1 MAKSNS
7 NRRRLPFKREEVFLI
22 LLFAVMA
29 LDIAVHFMHPAY
41 QYYKQVSRQLETRQK
56 NFEYKILN
64 DFVPTLSLVASNGIV
79 KSTSPKKSDTLD
91 FAPSSFS
98 NPFSSNPS
106 SSNSSSLNSSSSFGS
121 VQLPRGSHFFNYCG
135 KPSANVR
142 GFVYHVGDNFDGSP
156 ILFVNPV
163 FMQTSI
169 SRYTFPAM
177 EGLSRLDSQ
186 PQTIGV
192 NVNEP

>member
-1 MAKSNS
+1 MAKINS

-22 LLFAVMA
+22 LLFAVMS

-41 QYYKQVSRQLETRQK
+41 QHYKQVSRQLEIRQK

-91 FAPSSFS
+91 FASPSFS
-98 NPFSSNPS
+98 NPSSLNPSSSNPS
-106 SSNSSSLNSSSSFGS
+106 SSSSSFGS

-142 GFVYHVGDNFDGSP
+142 GFVYHVGDMFDGSP

-177 EGLSRLDSQ
+177 EGLTRIDSQ
-186 PQTIGV
+186 PQQIGV
-192 NVNEP
+192 NVNAP

>member
-7 NRRRLPFKREEVFLI
+7 NRRRLLLKREEVFLI
-22 LLFAVMA
+22 LLFVVMA

-79 KSTSPKKSDTLD
+79 KSTSPKKSETLNFDT
-91 FAPSSFS
+91 PSFTS
-98 NPFSSNPS
+98 PS
-106 SSNSSSLNSSSSFGS
+106 SSSSTSTSSSSSSFGS
-121 VQLPRGSHFFNYCG
+121 VQLPRGSHFFYYCG

-142 GFVYHVGDNFDGSP
+142 GFVYHVGDMFDGSP

-177 EGLSRLDSQ
+177 EGLSRFDSQ
-186 PQTIGV
+186 PQQIGV
-192 NVNEP
+192 SVNEP

>member
-1 MAKSNS
+1 MAKNNS

-22 LLFAVMA
+22 LLFVVMA

-64 DFVPTLSLVASNGIV
+64 DFVPTLSLVASNGIANANA
-79 KSTSPKKSDTLD
+79 PKKSETLN
-91 FAPSSFS
+91 FASSSFS
-98 NPFSSNPS
+98 VPS
-106 SSNSSSLNSSSSFGS
+106 TSTSTSTSSSFGS

-142 GFVYHVGDNFDGSP
+142 GFVYHVGDMFDGSP

-169 SRYTFPAM
+169 SRYTFPSM
-177 EGLSRLDSQ
+177 EGLSRIDSQ
-186 PQTIGV
+186 PQSIGV

>member
-1 MAKSNS
+1 MAKINS

-41 QYYKQVSRQLETRQK
+41 RYYKQVSRQIEIRQK

-79 KSTSPKKSDTLD
+79 KSTSPKKSDTLA
-91 FAPSSFS
+91 FAS
-98 NPFSSNPS
+98 PFSSNSS
-106 SSNSSSLNSSSSFGS
+106 SSNSSSSNSSFGS
-121 VQLPRGSHFFNYCG
+121 VQLPRGSHFFYYCG

-142 GFVYHVGDNFDGSP
+142 GFVYHVGDMFDGSP

-177 EGLSRLDSQ
+177 EGLSRIDSQ

>member
-79 KSTSPKKSDTLD
+79 KSTSPKKSDILD
-91 FAPSSFS
+91 FASPSFS
-98 NPFSSNPS
+98 NPSSLNPSSSNPS
-106 SSNSSSLNSSSSFGS
+106 SSSSSFGS
-121 VQLPRGSHFFNYCG
+121 VQLPRGSHFFYYCG

-142 GFVYHVGDNFDGSP
+142 GFVYHVGDMFDGSP

-177 EGLSRLDSQ
+177 EGLSRIDSQ
-186 PQTIGV
+186 PQQIGV
-192 NVNEP
+192 NIHEP

>member
-1 MAKSNS
+1 MAKNNS

-41 QYYKQVSRQLETRQK
+41 KYYKQVSRQLETRQK

-64 DFVPTLSLVASNGIV
+64 DFVPTLSLVASNGIA
-79 KSTSPKKSDTLD
+79 KANAPKKSETLNFD
-91 FAPSSFS
+91 SPSFSVPSSTS
-98 NPFSSNPS
+98 TSTSTSS
-106 SSNSSSLNSSSSFGS
+106 SSSSFGS

-142 GFVYHVGDNFDGSP
+142 GFVYHVGDMFDGSP

-177 EGLSRLDSQ
+177 EGLSRIDSQ